1 MPGPFETRKDLVQE
15 AVESGATTV
24 GRITTIVT
32 GAVRDVAR
40 ELGSFATDVIEM
52 REASGKALKEHEAE
66 AEEQAARDLAKL
78 TPLDDDADDQPKR
91 TGPVGL

>member
-24 GRITTIVT
+24 GKIATIVT

-40 ELGSFATDVIEM
+40 EVGSFATDVIEM
-52 REASGKALKEHEAE
+52 REASNRALKEHAADAQDEADRAAAHRTPEDE
-66 AEEQAARDLAKL
+66 A
-78 TPLDDDADDQPKR
+78 
-91 TGPVGL
+91 V